1 MGQKETPRKM
11 ENLQL
16 VSPSQQCSSAQVGFG
31 QVFISTEQ
39 YGNTGEP
46 PHTLLALATADF
58 YLLPRL

>member
-31 QVFISTEQ
+31 QVFISKEQ

-46 PHTLLALATADF
+46 PTLSF
-58 YLLPRL
+58 PGYS